1 MINNQRHCIQEQG
14 NSQGIPAFN
23 GLSSAYTNQST
34 APPVF
39 SYPVQPQQQQQ
50 MPPQQSH
57 ALNNSHHAHHQG
69 YNHVSGSQQQA
80 YAMCLT
86 KERQVQQQQL
96 MHQQQPQQ
104 QFAVSSALMPNV
116 QHQTQLPISSLQ
128 NGSQIQSQ
136 ASTQPGSLSPL
147 TPS

>member
-23 GLSSAYTNQST
+23 GLSSAYTNQSA
-34 APPVF
+34 APPVS
-39 SYPVQPQQQQQ
+39 SYPVQPQQQQQQQ

-57 ALNNSHHAHHQG
+57 ALSNSHNAHHQG

-86 KERQVQQQQL
+86 KERQVQQQQ
-96 MHQQQPQQ
+96 QPQQ

-116 QHQTQLPISSLQ
+116 QPQTQLPISSLQ